1 MALLQIAEPGQAA
14 APHQHRLAVGI
25 DLGTTNSLVASV
37 RSGQSVILNDE
48 QERSLVPSVVHYG
61 VEEKKVGLEAFEQ
74 ASLDPKNTVIS
85 VKRLIGR
92 SLSDVQSRYS
102 SLPYEFVASEN
113 GLPLIITA
121 QGLKVN

>member
-1 MALLQIAEPGQAA
+1 M
-14 APHQHRLAVGI
+14 
-25 DLGTTNSLVASV
+25 
-37 RSGQSVILNDE
+37 
-48 QERSLVPSVVHYG
+48 
-61 VEEKKVGLEAFEQ
+61 
-74 ASLDPKNTVIS
+74 IS

-121 QGLKVN
+121 QGPKKVQLKCLQIFYRA